1 MHMIAYLVL
10 LPECVLCPFILN
22 CILEGSRSIEEG
34 DIPGD
39 APSLS
44 RMHSL
49 LVLSAHAHKFMLST
63 YTVTTFATLSYA
75 RSLFLLYTVES

>member
-22 CILEGSRSIEEG
+22 CILEGSRSTEEG

-63 YTVTTFATLSYA
+63 YTVTGNTLGLSLNILV
-75 RSLFLLYTVES
+75 RSSQHT